1 MPVANE
7 WGWVATGEL
16 IGCWGRRPV
25 AGGTLCVRDAT
36 NWGARTTGELLGASA
51 AGGGDSPGEG
61 SSRHGFNGKI
71 PHTVVSCAPCAVCH
85 VLRAMCC
92 VPCAVC
98 WEDLA
103 GTEVTGQSGLLKC
116 LCEWEWGD
124 GPQGWVD
131 SSR

>member
-71 PHTVVSCAPCAVCH
+71 PHTVVSCAPCAARH
-85 VLRAMCC
+85 VLH
-92 VPCAVC
+92 AVC
-98 WEDLA
+98 CMLGRPGRDGGDWA
-103 GTEVTGQSGLLKC
+103 IWAAEVSLWMGVGRWSPGL
-116 LCEWEWGD
+116 G
-124 GPQGWVD
+124 
-131 SSR
+131 